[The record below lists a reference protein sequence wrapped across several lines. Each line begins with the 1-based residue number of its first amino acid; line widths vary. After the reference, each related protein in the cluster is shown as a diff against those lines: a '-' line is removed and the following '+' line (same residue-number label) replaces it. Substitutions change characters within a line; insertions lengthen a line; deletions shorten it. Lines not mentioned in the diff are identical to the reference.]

1 MHIYYTYII
10 YIYYIYTYIVYIYVY
25 IQYTHVYVQSKIA
38 NDMCSYQYHYSSDH
52 SAATFGRLRHIF
64 NVRLGGHRSSSTEEV
79 RFGGVAAPRRRSFR
93 RLISCAKE
101 FCKMLGN
108 KCRKLHPSAASC
120 CFWIKD
126 HQSLEKCRVPAL
138 QCMCYETQ
146 MMQTFDVGIACR
158 NAHAHVHAYTVYIC
172 LYIYVCVFVI
182 YFFNIIYNCMG
193 YKITY
198 GYMWCTFLTQC
209 ISV

>member
-10 YIYYIYTYIVYIYVY
+10 YIYYIYIHILYTYT
-25 IQYTHVYVQSKIA
+25 YTYNTHMYTYSLKLQMTCARINIIIHQIIRQPLSGDWDTYSMCVSEATVQA
-38 NDMCSYQYHYSSDH
+38 QRRRCDLV
-52 SAATFGRLRHIF
+52 GL
-64 NVRLGGHRSSSTEEV
+64 
-79 RFGGVAAPRRRSFR
+79 RRRSFR
-93 RLISCAKE
+93 RLISCAKD

-158 NAHAHVHAYTVYIC
+158 NAHAHVHAYTVYN
-172 LYIYVCVFVI
+172 YI
-182 YFFNIIYNCMG
+182 
-193 YKITY
+193 
-198 GYMWCTFLTQC
+198 
-209 ISV
+209 